1 MTSFSVSDSPG
12 EATRLRSM
20 YLDLLREVI
29 LGTIYRDPDEKA
41 HMGRIIGTGVTTN
54 SYSLVGQKRLQNL
67 RELVESIIKNGIP
80 GDFIET
86 GVWQGGACIWIRA
99 ILATY
104 GITDRFVYLADS
116 FRGVPE
122 PNLAEFPADASLTG
136 LAKFWAVPMEKVKAN
151 FEAFGLLDAQVQF
164 VEGWF
169 KDTLPN
175 LVDSTFALIRLDG
188 DLYESTFQALD
199 SLYPLLS
206 PGGFV
211 IIDDYG
217 TFPACRQA
225 VEDYREKHSITVPV
239 QTIDLAGV
247 WWRKPKIVRGGDD
260 IRHV

>member
-1 MTSFSVSDSPG
+1 MIG
-12 EATRLRSM
+12 E
-20 YLDLLREVI
+20 
-29 LGTIYRDPDEKA
+29 
-41 HMGRIIGTGVTTN
+41 
-54 SYSLVGQKRLQNL
+54 KRLQNL

-104 GITDRFVYLADS
+104 GITDRFVYVADS
-116 FRGVPE
+116 FQGVPE
-122 PNLAEFPADASLTG
+122 PNVAEFPADASLTSLG
-136 LAKFWAVPMEKVKAN
+136 KIFAAPIELVKAN
-151 FEAFGLLDAQVQF
+151 FEAYGLLDAQVQF

-188 DLYESTFQALD
+188 DLYESTIQALD

-206 PGGFV
+206 PGGYV

-217 TFPACRQA
+217 AIEACRQA
-225 VEDYREKHSITVPV
+225 AADYRQKHSITVPV
-239 QTIDLAGV
+239 QLIDDTGA
-247 WWRKPKIVRGGDD
+247 WWRKPKIVRGEDD
-260 IRHV
+260 YSRV

>member
-1 MTSFSVSDSPG
+1 
-12 EATRLRSM
+12 M
-20 YLDLLREVI
+20 YLDLLMEVI
-29 LGTIYRDPDEKA
+29 LGTIYKDPDEKA
-41 HMGRIIGTGVTTN
+41 HTGRINGTGITTN
-54 SYSLVGQKRLQNL
+54 SYSLVGRKRLRNL
-67 RELVESIIKNGIP
+67 RELVESVLKNGIP

-99 ILATY
+99 ILSTY
-104 GITDRFVYLADS
+104 GVTDRFVYLADS
-116 FRGVPE
+116 FQGVPE
-122 PNLAEFPADASLTG
+122 PNLAEFPADASLAG
-136 LAKFWAVPMEKVKAN
+136 LSKAWAVPMEQVKAN
-151 FEAFGLLDAQVQF
+151 FEAFGLLDSQVNF

-188 DLYESTFQALD
+188 DLYESTIQALD

-217 TFPACRQA
+217 AFQPCRGA
-225 VEDYREKHSITVPV
+225 VEDYRKKHSITVPL
-239 QTIDLAGV
+239 QTIDWTGA
-247 WWRKPKIVRGGDD
+247 WWRKPKIVRGGDE